1 ASGKAFFV
9 IDLETGNKLWEYYN
23 DGTTLDDRQYMNFS
37 LPANP
42 AAVDVNNGG
51 FIDRVYIGDVGGQ
64 MWKFDVSATATA
76 SWTGK
81 RLFAAPLAS
90 GTTNPP
96 GAGEYYP
103 AQGIYGAPTLAL
115 DKDLKLWL
123 FFGTGD
129 RNHPNSTT
137 APNRFYGIKDTTN
150 MTNGATLTETDLADV
165 TGANATAASGW
176 FFRLGPGEKVLA
188 AGNVFNMIAYF
199 STFTPTSTATCE
211 TGFGT
216 AKLYGVQ
223 AQTGYAAVDF
233 TTGVALVSTDA
244 TKTRSKTIGGGIASM
259 PVIVIT
265 PPATATSKPLSS
277 VVVQANL
284 AFAYERQGRTDEAI
298 AAYRKVLELE
308 PGNVLARNNLGAL
321 LGRSG
326 RYEEAVRELETLLQR
341 DPANATARGNLE
353 TAKRNV
359 ALTQERHDRIASAVT
374 GAEARPTDSGAA
386 YNAARVY
393 ALHGDH
399 DNALAW
405 LAKALELG
413 YDQTDF
419 LSVDPSLAS
428 LRKDPR
434 FAKFLE
440 ERGVRAMPP
449 LSR

>member
-1 ASGKAFFV
+1 V
-9 IDLETGNKLWEYYN
+9 
-23 DGTTLDDRQYMNFS
+23 R
-37 LPANP
+37 
-42 AAVDVNNGG
+42 
-51 FIDRVYIGDVGGQ
+51 
-64 MWKFDVSATATA
+64 TALVA
-76 SWTGK
+76 
-81 RLFAAPLAS
+81 
-90 GTTNPP
+90 
-96 GAGEYYP
+96 
-103 AQGIYGAPTLAL
+103 LAL
-115 DKDLKLWL
+115 WSLL
-123 FFGTGD
+123 
-129 RNHPNSTT
+129 
-137 APNRFYGIKDTTN
+137 I
-150 MTNGATLTETDLADV
+150 
-165 TGANATAASGW
+165 
-176 FFRLGPGEKVLA
+176 
-188 AGNVFNMIAYF
+188 
-199 STFTPTSTATCE
+199 
-211 TGFGT
+211 
-216 AKLYGVQ
+216 
-223 AQTGYAAVDF
+223 
-233 TTGVALVSTDA
+233 GVARGQEGPSDEAVERNNRGAALLQQGKLEQAVA
-244 TKTRSKTIGGGIASM
+244 EFQQAVEM
-259 PVIVIT
+259 A
-265 PPATATSKPLSS
+265 PAS

-440 ERGVRAMPP
+440 ERGVRAVPP